1 MRLMTWCASLMLG
14 TVIACAQTDTTNH
27 APKLVCDAPEY
38 DFGTRDNA
46 ETVEHTFLLRNAG
59 DLTLEIS
66 NVRPACGCT
75 VASISERSV
84 PPGGESR
91 VTARLSL
98 AGRSGA
104 QHKTMVVESND
115 PTQPQFTLLLKGTAG
130 SAVDVQPTHL
140 MYGQIDAGAQP
151 TGVVTITGASTTFQ
165 VTGVTSSTEQI
176 TATLE
181 TVTEGQSYRL
191 LVSPREPLQPGQL
204 SGLLHVTHRPP
215 AEAGRHRP
223 AGGLRRHPARLV
235 VAPRETRLGPR
246 TSPGTRSAARILVR
260 SGNGTRRS
268 RLTAVEPPRP
278 DVGVSIESLGGNGY
292 RVTLTNLVANA
303 ELSGTIVKIRSDI
316 AGAPEM
322 DVPVR
327 VLTPAAPGS

>member
-204 SGLLHVTHRPP
+204 SGLLHVTTDHPKKP
-215 AEAGRHRP
+215 AFDLSVTYIASGE
-223 AGGLRRHPARLV
+223 LV
-235 VAPRETRLGPR
+235 VAPRELALVG
-246 TSPGTRSAARILVR
+246 TSPEPITRTILVR
-260 SGNGTRRS
+260 SGQDTPFQITS
-268 RLTAVEPPRP
+268 VEPPLP
-278 DVGVSIESLGGNGY
+278 SVGVVVEPLPTGGY
-292 RVTLTNLVANA
+292 RIQLTNLVVSA
-303 ELSGTIVKIRSDI
+303 ELDNTQLTIHTDVN
-316 AGAPEM
+316 GATTKQ
-322 DVPVR
+322 VPIHVAI
-327 VLTPAAPGS
+327 PAPGG